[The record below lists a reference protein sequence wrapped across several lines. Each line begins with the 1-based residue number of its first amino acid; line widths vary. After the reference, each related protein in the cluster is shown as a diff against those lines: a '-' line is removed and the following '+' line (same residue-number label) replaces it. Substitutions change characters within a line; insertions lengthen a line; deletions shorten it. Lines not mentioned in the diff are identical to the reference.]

1 MNQPLNSTV
10 QNSSGDQILDFKKIV
25 TEALNYA
32 DYRAHVNNLVI
43 EGKTTGDNQEE
54 RLIEFTKLNVHRM
67 NRLDKTLSVDD
78 NLAEQFS
85 NLRNKYVFLLIGD
98 AWCGDC
104 AQILPVLEKI
114 AHVAEGKIEMS
125 IISRDTFP
133 ELIEAYKTNGAK
145 SVPKLLILDAELK
158 TVVGTW
164 GPRPKP
170 GQAIM
175 LNWKANIDTI
185 SWEDFEKDL
194 HLWYT
199 KDKGNA
205 IFNEISE
212 LLKELES

>member
-1 MNQPLNSTV
+1 MNQPLNSTT
-10 QNSSGDQILDFKKIV
+10 QNLSSDQILDFKEIV
-25 TEALNYA
+25 SEALNYA
-32 DYRAHVNNLVI
+32 DYRAHVNDLII
-43 EGKTTGDNQEE
+43 EGKTTGLNQEE
-54 RLIEFTKLNVHRM
+54 RLVEFTKLNVHRM
-67 NRLDKTLSVDD
+67 NRIDKTVRIDETTG
-78 NLAEQFS
+78 AFFS
-85 NLRNKYVFLLIGD
+85 SLNNTYKMLLIGD

-114 AHVAEGKIEMS
+114 AESSNGKIEMF

-133 ELIEAYKTNGAK
+133 NLIEAFQSNGANA
-145 SVPKLLILDAELK
+145 VPKVLIFDETKSNVLS
-158 TVVGTW
+158 TW

-175 LNWKANIDTI
+175 LNWKANMDTI
-185 SWEDFEKDL
+185 TWEDFEKDL

-205 IFNEISE
+205 ILSEISE

>member
-1 MNQPLNSTV
+1 MNQPLNSTA
-10 QNSSGDQILDFKKIV
+10 QNLSSDQILDFKEIV
-25 TEALNYA
+25 SEALNYA
-32 DYRAHVNNLVI
+32 DYRAHVNDLVI

-67 NRLDKTLSVDD
+67 NRLDKTLSVDA
-78 NLAEQFS
+78 NLVEQFG

-114 AHVAEGKIEMS
+114 AHASEGKIEMS

-133 ELIEAYKTNGAK
+133 HLIEAFQTNGANA
-145 SVPKLLILDAELK
+145 VPKLLVFDEFKENVL
-158 TVVGTW
+158 TTW

-175 LNWKANIDTI
+175 LNWKANLDTI
-185 SWEDFEKDL
+185 TWEDFEKDL

-199 KDKGNA
+199 KDKGVS
-205 IFNEISE
+205 IFNELSV
-212 LLKELES
+212 LLTDLEK